1 MFTTIPTIL
10 GGTTN
15 YYSSITLRIFVQLR
29 KLYIAI
35 DNLVKVSLD
44 IGLVLLAFKNITW
57 SITAFSS
64 QVSAVTYIYVRCGVP
79 LMYLRLTKATCC
91 LIRVISSVL
100 WWSLR
105 NLMTVLS
112 ASILVQQIWTVITI
126 YDFCPVNTGCKSS
139 YMIK

>member
-44 IGLVLLAFKNITW
+44 IGLVLLAFKNIT
-57 SITAFSS
+57 
-64 QVSAVTYIYVRCGVP
+64 
-79 LMYLRLTKATCC
+79 
-91 LIRVISSVL
+91 
-100 WWSLR
+100 
-105 NLMTVLS
+105 
-112 ASILVQQIWTVITI
+112 
-126 YDFCPVNTGCKSS
+126 
-139 YMIK
+139 